1 MMTKLSIIT
10 WRCRVDAGDDNGRR
24 IAVSHPSCREITG
37 CCGCC
42 CCVTSPDNCAQ
53 TSWSSARMRADNW
66 NQFRVDYYS
75 YRTASN
81 NRMYGNQR
89 HLNAALKD
97 RELQRCLDSFDVEHM
112 QINPLKA
119 TIKPHSNGPLYGNT
133 IVGTLAVDGRAV
145 TFGTAR
151 RGLGGLRPRLVPSS
165 QM

>member
-1 MMTKLSIIT
+1 
-10 WRCRVDAGDDNGRR
+10 
-24 IAVSHPSCREITG
+24 
-37 CCGCC
+37 
-42 CCVTSPDNCAQ
+42 
-53 TSWSSARMRADNW
+53 MRADNW

-119 TIKPHSNGPLYGNT
+119 TIKPHSIWQYDCWYT
-133 IVGTLAVDGRAV
+133 GR
-145 TFGTAR
+145 
-151 RGLGGLRPRLVPSS
+151 
-165 QM
+165 